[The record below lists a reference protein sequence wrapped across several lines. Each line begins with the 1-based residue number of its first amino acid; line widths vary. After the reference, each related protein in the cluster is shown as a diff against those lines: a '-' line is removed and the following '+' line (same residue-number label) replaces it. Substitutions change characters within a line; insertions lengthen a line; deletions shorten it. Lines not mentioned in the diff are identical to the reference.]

1 MFNTYINKTTQI
13 KYTPAE
19 IKLNAPGNVFSV
31 FAYTKLYKG
40 ADPSGEMDSIE
51 VVSE

>member
-1 MFNTYINKTTQI
+1 MIIYINKITQM

-19 IKLNAPGNVFSV
+19 IRLNAPENVFNV

-40 ADPSGEMDSIE
+40 ADPKGDIDSND